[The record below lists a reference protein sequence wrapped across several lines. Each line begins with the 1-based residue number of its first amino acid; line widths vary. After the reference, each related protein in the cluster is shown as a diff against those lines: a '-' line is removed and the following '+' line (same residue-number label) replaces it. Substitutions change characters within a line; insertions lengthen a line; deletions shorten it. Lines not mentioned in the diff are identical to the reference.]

1 MTAKK
6 MYFIMIGSLV
16 GVGVLGIASLVLGNK
31 LLTSKSSHLSDLRL
45 QSQVLNDQQTA
56 LTKAKQSVIKYTPL
70 NKIAQSVVPQEK
82 DQARSV
88 REIVSFANQN
98 NIAISSITFPASNL
112 GGTSVGSTTGG
123 APVATAG
130 PKIAVV
136 PSQLLP
142 AVGLK
147 GIYVLPITIQSDT
160 TKTIQYS
167 QLSNFL
173 KALENNR
180 HTAEVSQL
188 TITPD
193 DSAGNRLSFQI
204 VINIY
209 IKK

>member
-6 MYFIMIGSLV
+6 AYFIMIAALAAV
-16 GVGVLGIASLVLGNK
+16 GLLGIASLVFGNK
-31 LLTSKSSHLSDLRL
+31 LLTNKSNTLLNLRL
-45 QSQVLNDQQTA
+45 QSQVLNDQQTSLA
-56 LTKAKQSVIKYTPL
+56 KAEQDIKKYTPL
-70 NKIAQSVVPQEK
+70 NQIAQSVVPQEK

-88 REIVSFANQN
+88 DEIVNFANQQ
-98 NIAISSITFPASNL
+98 NITLSSITFPASNL
-112 GGTSVGSTTGG
+112 GGEVLSGSSGG
-123 APVATAG
+123 APVNAVG
-130 PKIAVV
+130 PAIAAI

-142 AVGLK
+142 VQGIK
-147 GIYVLPITIQSDT
+147 GVYVLPITVQSDT
-160 TKTIQYS
+160 NRLISYN

-173 KALENNR
+173 KDLENNR

-193 DSAGNRLSFQI
+193 TSGSSGLSFQI